1 MQVHEARQNVPT
13 GYTATGPAS
22 SDTVLSLR
30 VALVQNNIAGLIDAL
45 YDVSSPSSP
54 NYGKWLSK
62 TEVEAYVAPKQ
73 DSVAAVN
80 SWLSAYGLN
89 ATALS
94 PAGDWLGIEL
104 PVSKAN
110 NMLAANFSVF
120 SSTVTGSTTVRTL
133 SYSVPSDLV
142 DHIDLIHP
150 TIIFPDP
157 NGAKRPVIRVA
168 DRTASKTFDDSSPCA
183 SVTESGSMTPACL
196 QHLYGIPATPATVS
210 SNGIAVTEYEEQ
222 YAQGADLHSFLQQ
235 FRPDVNPDTNYTV
248 ISIDGGEN
256 PQDPND
262 AGVEADL
269 DLQYTAGLATGVPA
283 TVTIDGEDDF
293 LTGLLNTGFSLLGLE
308 SPPQVVSTSWGGDE
322 NEFSPSYA
330 TNLCNVY
337 AQLGARGVSMIF
349 SSGDGGV
356 SGNQFEDYCTIFNP
370 TFPSTCPHITTVG
383 ATYLIP
389 EVAADFS
396 GGGFSN
402 YFPRPDYQSEVV
414 SAYLALLGNN
424 DTGLYNASGRAY
436 PDVSAYGVNCSVV
449 IGGVTQVV
457 SGTSCSAPIF
467 ASTIAILNDRLL
479 AAGKP
484 TLGFLNPWLYSGAGA
499 AAFTDIV
506 SGNNTSC
513 GDDDNL
519 GFFATKGWDPVT
531 GFGTPKFA
539 SLLSAVGL

>member
-1 MQVHEARQNVPT
+1 MQCVC
-13 GYTATGPAS
+13 
-22 SDTVLSLR
+22 
-30 VALVQNNIAGLIDAL
+30 
-45 YDVSSPSSP
+45 
-54 NYGKWLSK
+54 
-62 TEVEAYVAPKQ
+62 
-73 DSVAAVN
+73 AVGC
-80 SWLSAYGLN
+80 SWRL
-89 ATALS
+89 
-94 PAGDWLGIEL
+94 DDIFLGRWRCFW
-104 PVSKAN
+104 K
-110 NMLAANFSVF
+110 
-120 SSTVTGSTTVRTL
+120 
-133 SYSVPSDLV
+133 
-142 DHIDLIHP
+142 H
-150 TIIFPDP
+150 
-157 NGAKRPVIRVA
+157 
-168 DRTASKTFDDSSPCA
+168 
-183 SVTESGSMTPACL
+183 
-196 QHLYGIPATPATVS
+196 
-210 SNGIAVTEYEEQ
+210 
-222 YAQGADLHSFLQQ
+222 
-235 FRPDVNPDTNYTV
+235 
-248 ISIDGGEN
+248 
-256 PQDPND
+256 
-262 AGVEADL
+262 
-269 DLQYTAGLATGVPA
+269 
-283 TVTIDGEDDF
+283 
-293 LTGLLNTGFSLLGLE
+293 
-308 SPPQVVSTSWGGDE
+308 
-322 NEFSPSYA
+322 
-330 TNLCNVY
+330 
-337 AQLGARGVSMIF
+337 
-349 SSGDGGV
+349 
-356 SGNQFEDYCTIFNP
+356 QFEDYCTIFNP